1 MRMVK
6 GLEEK
11 PCEVLRAL
19 DSLEKRILRAEL
31 IVGCSFLRRG
41 SPEATLIAAA
51 CDH

>member
-31 IVGCSFLRRG
+31 IVGCSFLRG
-41 SPEATLIAAA
+41 SPGATLIAAA